1 MSKKAYS
8 IDCLKTLGDIVI
20 YYQERPIGHRC
31 ATPREEVEHTMFS
44 KEIINIFDVLKE
56 KDSYER
62 ALLKI
67 KECIKSKPYC
77 TNGDIILNKTT
88 LLKIVNKALEGN
100 NESSKSK

>member
-20 YYQERPIGHRC
+20 YYQERPIGHWY
-31 ATPREEVEHTMFS
+31 ASPREEVERTMFS
-44 KEIINIFDVLKE
+44 KETINIFEVLNE
-56 KDSYER
+56 KDLYER

-67 KECIKSKPYC
+67 KEYIKSKPYC
-77 TNGDIILNKTT
+77 TNGDITLNKTT